1 MLAADAF
8 GPSRVAAS
16 VPRPSRP
23 AAEKAYLTTSRLETD
38 RWPPR
43 PLGVGESSTGNGNKI
58 SRGPNRRDRQGRGN
72 NDPKTV
78 LVTGGTGWIGSLCI
92 IELLR
97 RGYTVRT
104 TARSLDKEPVVRAQI
119 STIIDPGERLSF
131 FVADLTNDAGWDVAV
146 AVCEY
151 ALHRLLVNCLL
162 FLRELAG
169 RAHNEIDLIVE
180 RFPLY
185 ECRGHPRWAP
195 RPGSGCSGHLS
206 SLRAA
211 TPVESRWSRGVPVVT
226 AMYSRAVSSNSPGKR
241 ACLSPPSSESEH
253 PPAAVA
259 HEVDLEAGHRPP
271 V

>member
-1 MLAADAF
+1 
-8 GPSRVAAS
+8 
-16 VPRPSRP
+16 
-23 AAEKAYLTTSRLETD
+23 
-38 RWPPR
+38 
-43 PLGVGESSTGNGNKI
+43 
-58 SRGPNRRDRQGRGN
+58 
-72 NDPKTV
+72 
-78 LVTGGTGWIGSLCI
+78 VTGGTGWIGSLCI

-185 ECRGHPRWAP
+185 ECGVIHVGRRGQ
-195 RPGSGCSGHLS
+195 
-206 SLRAA
+206 
-211 TPVESRWSRGVPVVT
+211 
-226 AMYSRAVSSNSPGKR
+226 
-241 ACLSPPSSESEH
+241 
-253 PPAAVA
+253 AAVA
-259 HEVDLEAGHRPP
+259 VAIYHHCVLRPQLRAPGREAFR
-271 V
+271 